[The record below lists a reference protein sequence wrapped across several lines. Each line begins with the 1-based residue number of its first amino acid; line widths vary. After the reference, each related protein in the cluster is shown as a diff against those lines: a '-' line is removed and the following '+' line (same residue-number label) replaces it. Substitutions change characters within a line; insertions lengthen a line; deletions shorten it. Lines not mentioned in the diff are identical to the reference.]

1 MSSRYEGMPLALIEA
16 MSSGLACV
24 SYNCPNGPS
33 DIINDGLDGLLAKNG
48 DMDDLTNKMEALI
61 CNESLRSKMGTTAKH
76 NIERYSPNAIM
87 QQNMMLY
94 RRILN
99 NQ

>member
-1 MSSRYEGMPLALIEA
+1 

-33 DIINDGLDGLLAKNG
+33 DIINDGIDGLLVKNG
-48 DMDDLTNKMEALI
+48 DIDDLTNKMEALL
-61 CNESLRSKMGTTAKH
+61 CNESLRREMGTTAKQY
-76 NIERYSPNAIM
+76 IKRYSPNAIM
-87 QQNMMLY
+87 QQNKMLY

-99 NQ
+99 GV